1 MIHLT
6 IIAILKVLSPNIV
19 KFRSTRE
26 QDFNRGIWRENRTQS
41 LLLLLLFSH
50 QVMSNSTSFYVP
62 HHSQSLPS
70 SCPSNWWCHQLSYRL
85 SVELFFCLQSF
96 PASGSFQM
104 SQLFASGGWNI
115 GVSTSASILPMNIQ
129 GWVSLRLTG
138 LISLLFKGLS
148 KVFAASQF
156 ESISSSVPCL
166 LYGPALA
173 SVHDYWKDHST
184 WNFAKRCLYFI
195 LDF

>member
-115 GVSTSASILPMNIQ
+115 GVSVSASILPMNIQ
-129 GWVSLRLTG
+129 GWVSFRLTG

-148 KVFAASQF
+148 RVFASITVWKHQF
-156 ESISSSVPCL
+156 FSALLSLWSSSCICTWL
-166 LYGPALA
+166 LERPFYMELCKEM
-173 SVHDYWKDHST
+173 S
-184 WNFAKRCLYFI
+184 I
-195 LDF
+195 LF